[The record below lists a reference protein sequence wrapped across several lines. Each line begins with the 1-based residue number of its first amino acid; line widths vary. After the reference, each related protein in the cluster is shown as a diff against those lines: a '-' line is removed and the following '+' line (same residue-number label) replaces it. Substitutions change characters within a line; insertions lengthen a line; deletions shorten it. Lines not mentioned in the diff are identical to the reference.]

1 MQIRSQSILRPLL
14 ALVLLLMGAVTA
26 SAQEQ
31 KSAAERINGVW
42 RMDPRTL
49 RSPAL
54 TSYQED
60 GTVTFTQLEDGR
72 FSAIARITTRMVSET
87 DETFTMPGCEGETE
101 CTIDSASEGIASV
114 FGNSMYVD
122 WINDAWIDDFFKISG
137 NEMNGDDGNGPIHL
151 VKVE

>member
-1 MQIRSQSILRPLL
+1 MRAQITHRTLL
-14 ALVLLLMGAVTA
+14 AMVALLICGAMA
-26 SAQEQ
+26 FAQER

-72 FSAIARITTRMVSET
+72 FSAIARITTRLVSET
-87 DETFTMPGCEGETE
+87 EETFTMPGCEGETE

-122 WINDAWIDDFFKISG
+122 WIDDGWIDDFFKISG
-137 NEMNGDDGNGPIHL
+137 NEMDGDDGNGPIHL
-151 VKVE
+151 VKQE

>member
-1 MQIRSQSILRPLL
+1 MRQLTMKRSLL
-14 ALVLLLMGAVTA
+14 GMTTLLLIATSA
-26 SAQEQ
+26 IAQER

-42 RMDPRTL
+42 RMDPRIL
-49 RSPAL
+49 RSPAV

-72 FSAIARITTRMVSET
+72 FSAIARITTRIVSENG
-87 DETFTMPGCEGETE
+87 ETFTNPGCEGETE

-122 WINDAWIDDFFKISG
+122 WIDDSWIDDFFKISG

-151 VKVE
+151 VKEE

>member
-1 MQIRSQSILRPLL
+1 MKPGPLL
-14 ALVLLLMGAVTA
+14 ATAAILLCAATA
-26 SAQEQ
+26 SAQKPQ
-31 KSAAERINGVW
+31 SAADRINGVW

-49 RSPAL
+49 RSPTV

-72 FSAIARITTRMVSET
+72 FSAIARITTRIVSET
-87 DETFTMPGCEGETE
+87 DATFTGPGCEGETE

-122 WINDAWIDDFFKISG
+122 WIDDAWIDDFFKISG
-137 NEMNGDDGNGPIHL
+137 NEMDGDDGNGPIHL
-151 VKVE
+151 VKEE

>member
-1 MQIRSQSILRPLL
+1 MRAHSTYKLL
-14 ALVLLLMGAVTA
+14 LVAAILLMGAATA
-26 SAQEQ
+26 FTQER

-49 RSPAL
+49 RSPTL

-72 FSAIARITTRMVSET
+72 FSAIARITTRMVSKT
-87 DETFTMPGCEGETE
+87 DETFNIPGCENETE

-122 WINDAWIDDFFKISG
+122 WIDEGWIDDFFKISG
-137 NEMNGDDGNGPIHL
+137 NEMDGDDGNGPIHL

>member
-1 MQIRSQSILRPLL
+1 MRSLMKIGPLL
-14 ALVLLLMGAVTA
+14 ATAALLMCAATVF
-26 SAQEQ
+26 AQERR
-31 KSAAERINGVW
+31 SAAERINGVW

-49 RSPAL
+49 RSPTV

-72 FSAIARITTRMVSET
+72 FSAIARITTRIVSET
-87 DETFTMPGCEGETE
+87 GETFTNPGCEGETE

-122 WINDAWIDDFFKISG
+122 WIDDSWIDDFFKISG
-137 NEMNGDDGNGPIHL
+137 NEMDGDDGNGPIHL
-151 VKVE
+151 VKEE

>member
-1 MQIRSQSILRPLL
+1 MRSLLKPGSLL
-14 ALVLLLMGAVTA
+14 ATAAILLCTTTA
-26 SAQEQ
+26 FAQER

-49 RSPAL
+49 RSPAV

-72 FSAIARITTRMVSET
+72 FSAIARITTRIVSET
-87 DETFTMPGCEGETE
+87 DETFTSPGCEGETE

-122 WINDAWIDDFFKISG
+122 WIDDAWIDDFFKISG
-137 NEMNGDDGNGPIHL
+137 NEMDGDDGNGPIHL
-151 VKVE
+151 VKEE